1 MVYSNVYPCHRAIHD
16 RGSKGVSYELLM
28 AICLHCRC
36 LRSWR
41 CMQQHRHSWASSR
54 WKGWWGGGGPR
65 QAVVRLPVEWWRLVD
80 QLRLGITR
88 QWMIAWTGGW
98 AVGVPAFPPPVL
110 PHPPPPPWWGE
121 EAGGTVPR
129 WRRRVGSRRKL
140 GPHEPSPAV
149 GDCYLKKKKSRLLTK
164 ILVRRWCRWSDVP
177 SYNVHVVKSTFVVE
191 IIS

>member
-1 MVYSNVYPCHRAIHD
+1 MVYNNMYPCHRAIHD
-16 RGSKGVSYELLM
+16 RGSTGVSYELLM
-28 AICLHCRC
+28 AICRHCRC

-41 CMQQHRHSWASSR
+41 CMQQHRQSWASSR

-80 QLRLGITR
+80 QFRLGITR

-98 AVGVPAFPPPVL
+98 AVDG
-110 PHPPPPPWWGE
+110 PHSPLPPPWWGE

-129 WRRRVGSRRKL
+129 WRRRVGSTRKL

-164 ILVRRWCRWSDVP
+164 ILVRRWSDVP
-177 SYNVHVVKSTFVVE
+177 FYNAHVMKSTFVLILCSRNSFLV
-191 IIS
+191 

>member
-1 MVYSNVYPCHRAIHD
+1 MPPLSLPPFLEVHAAAQAFLGVFAVKRVMGRWGTEASCREATSGVMEVG
-16 RGSKGVSYELLM
+16 GSTPAGDNEAMNDSMNGWLGG
-28 AICLHCRC
+28 RC
-36 LRSWR
+36 
-41 CMQQHRHSWASSR
+41 
-54 WKGWWGGGGPR
+54 
-65 QAVVRLPVEWWRLVD
+65 
-80 QLRLGITR
+80 T
-88 QWMIAWTGGW
+88 
-98 AVGVPAFPPPVL
+98 AFPPPVL

-191 IIS
+191 ILS